1 MKGLRLFFAACLAPL
16 VFQAVAADNTQTAS
30 RTANRR
36 APLATT
42 TNTVRPRTGAP
53 SRGTSPAPSRAS
65 SAQTV
70 RQRSTGT
77 NTNNRA
83 LHTRTAATPQKAVS
97 TRASTTISPRLIK
110 TTSRNTTTRNTTR
123 TPNRG
128 RSATEQ
134 PTTTAPTRDEIM
146 ARDPKKCREVFYG
159 CMDEFC
165 ANKDSQLKRCAC
177 SARINEFK
185 GLEQNLTMVEDKLLD
200 FSQRLLTVSMDKEDA
215 AVLNQATAGE
225 LAFAQDDTSQ
235 SKKMLDEIAKKLNTS
250 FNDSNFDQNLN
261 AISLSLNTDAA
272 FDTID
277 PTAGA
282 STTTKSGTALYSAAL
297 PVCRE
302 MALEV
307 CSPDELSI
315 AEGGYQM
322 LIEQDCNTV
331 KKSYQAQSDTAR
343 AKVFESGAL
352 LDMSRLD
359 VHQKRN
365 SDDILTCKTKMLDML
380 TDSTVCGTDMGKC
393 LDTSGQY
400 IDPTTGDAILSPNL
414 SNLANLIKR
423 PQNDTQT
430 WATANTRYVSFLNGK
445 KKFLE
450 PAMENCQDIADYV
463 WSQFIEDALSQ
474 IKIAQDKKLEQVRQ
488 SCTTLTAQCLD
499 KSLDSIAEFDA
510 RALSIFGISADK
522 TANAMC
528 ADIKMACTALFQSTG
543 ADSGDDSATN
553 DWESGVTEITT
564 TKSYETILSTCRE
577 VGRNCIIQACTSIT
591 GNFGLCE
598 DIDKSINRKSIINR
612 TACWDEVYEC
622 VASAGTDTI
631 AKIMTQQGRTAT
643 DSDGDRYAELYNIA
657 DNANIYRTPQTQQ
670 EQESQEQ
677 EPQQNTIHIYDIC
690 RADRKCINN
699 PTIECQI
706 CRIAEQ
712 IWGNCEQAPD
722 NTLSTNESNRI
733 YTMTQNSANETLLSW
748 FAYNTGTATDADSCR
763 DTSCGIGYISL
774 DGNCVRPDH
783 FTSDRYYCP
792 TDTSGFKQF
801 AINVGGT
808 TNCCNTSTKGGEN
821 YAPQANT
828 LLEKKIDNDSTTNSC
843 CIHGTVRSSSAF
855 GFDTNSNIGND
866 YIFMEKEQYIQK
878 LCNPI
883 NYDSSNLP
891 ARLKGAQPVL
901 NITYGGQDFTLFCLN
916 GIDTSATNTDDN
928 SPFLSGHTL
937 SCTGQYLLVTDSGIV
952 LDAYST
958 FTPNAEAPTVISYY
972 YPGNHEE
979 GYCEYKCTEEKCTWT
994 PQGGTKITCSDSP
1007 TGWTV
1012 GPRPRTSTA
1021 VANDTEDDTTI

>member
-16 VFQAVAADNTQTAS
+16 VFQAVAADSTQTAS

-42 TNTVRPRTGAP
+42 TNTVRTRTGAP

-70 RQRSTGT
+70 RQRNTGT

-83 LHTRTAATPQKAVS
+83 LHTRTAATPQKVVS
-97 TRASTTISPRLIK
+97 TRASTTISPRTIK
-110 TTSRNTTTRNTTR
+110 TTTRNTTARNTTR
-123 TPNRG
+123 TLNRG
-128 RSATEQ
+128 RSTTEQ
-134 PTTTAPTRDEIM
+134 PTTTTPTRDEIM
-146 ARDPKKCREVFYG
+146 ARNPKKCREVFYG

-250 FNDSNFDQNLN
+250 FNDSNFDQSLN

-414 SNLANLIKR
+414 SNLATLIKR

-612 TACWDEVYEC
+612 NACWDEVYEC
-622 VASAGTDTI
+622 VASAGTNTI
-631 AKIMTQQGRTAT
+631 AQIMTQQGRTAT
-643 DSDGDRYAELYNIA
+643 DSDGDRYKELYNIA
-657 DNANIYRTPQTQQ
+657 DNAIINRTPRTPQ

-690 RADRKCINN
+690 RAERKCKTNN

-712 IWGNCEQAPD
+712 IWGNCEQSPD

-733 YTMTQNSANETLLSW
+733 YTMKQNSTNETLLSW
-748 FAYNTGTATDADSCR
+748 FAYNTGTATADDSCR
-763 DTSCGIGYISL
+763 DTSCGIGYIPL
-774 DGNCVRPDH
+774 DGNCVRADH
-783 FTSDRYYCP
+783 FTSDGYYCP
-792 TDTSGFKQF
+792 TATFGVKQF
-801 AINVGGT
+801 ATIGGA
-808 TNCCNTSTKGGEN
+808 TNCCNTSTKN
-821 YAPQANT
+821 VDTTAPQANT
-828 LLEKKIDNDSTTNSC
+828 FLETTNSC
-843 CIHGTVRSSSAF
+843 CINGTASSSSAF
-855 GFDTNSNIGND
+855 GFDTNADNKND
-866 YIFMEKEQYIQK
+866 YIFMDKKEYKQD
-878 LCNPI
+878 LCTPTEN
-883 NYDSSNLP
+883 NTQ
-891 ARLKGAQPVL
+891 GTAQPVL
-901 NITYGGQDFTLFCLN
+901 KITYGGQDFTLFCLN
-916 GIDTSATNTDDN
+916 GIDTGATNTNPD
-928 SPFLSGHTL
+928 SAFPSGDTL
-937 SCTGQYLLVTDSGIV
+937 NCNGQYLLVTDSGIV
-952 LDAYST
+952 LDALSV
-958 FTPNAEAPTVISYY
+958 FTDAAPTVISYY
-972 YPGNHEE
+972 YPGNHGK
-979 GYCEYKCTEEKCTWT
+979 GYCEYKCTTTEDTTTKDITTKCTWT
-994 PQGGTKITCSDSP
+994 PQPYDADITCSDSP

-1012 GPRPRTSTA
+1012 VKRPGASTA

>member
-16 VFQAVAADNTQTAS
+16 VFQAVAADNTQTIS

-36 APLATT
+36 PPQASSA
-42 TNTVRPRTGAP
+42 NAVRTRTSAP
-53 SRGTSPAPSRAS
+53 SRGAASVTTRTS

-70 RQRSTGT
+70 RQRAT
-77 NTNNRA
+77 NISNRA
-83 LHTRTAATPQKAVS
+83 LHTRTAATPTQVVS
-97 TRASTTISPRLIK
+97 TRTSTTISPRTIK
-110 TTSRNTTTRNTTR
+110 TTSRSTTARNATHAI
-123 TPNRG
+123 NRG
-128 RSATEQ
+128 RSGTEQ
-134 PTTTAPTRDEIM
+134 PTSPTREEIL
-146 ARDPKKCREVFYG
+146 ARDTKKCREVFYG

-165 ANKDSQLKRCAC
+165 ANKDTQLKRCAC
-177 SARINEFK
+177 STRINEFK

-200 FSQRLLTVSMDKEDA
+200 FSQHLLTVSMDKEDA

-225 LAFAQDDTSQ
+225 LAFAQADTSK
-235 SKKMLDEIAKKLNTS
+235 SKQMLDEIAKKLNTS
-250 FNDSNFDQNLN
+250 FNDSNFDQSLN

-282 STTTKSGTALYSAAL
+282 STMTKSGTALYSAAL

-365 SDDILTCKTKMLDML
+365 SDDILTCKTKMLNML
-380 TDSTVCGTDMGKC
+380 TDSTVCGTDMEKC

-400 IDPTTGDAILSPNL
+400 IDPTTGDAILSPQL
-414 SNLANLIKR
+414 ANLANLIRR

-430 WATANTRYVSFLNGK
+430 WATSNTRYVSFLNGK

-450 PAMENCQDIADYV
+450 PAMEKCQDIADYV

-499 KSLDSIAEFDA
+499 KTLDSITEFDA

-528 ADIKMACTALFQSTG
+528 ADVKMACSALFQQSTG
-543 ADSGDDSATN
+543 LDSDDGSSTN
-553 DWESGVTEITT
+553 NWESGMTEITT

-612 TACWDEVYEC
+612 TACWREVYDC
-622 VASAGTDTI
+622 VANAGEETI
-631 AKIMTQQGRTAT
+631 AQIMTQQGRNAT
-643 DSDGDRYAELYNIA
+643 SKDGHLYAQLYPKYNG
-657 DNANIYRTPQTQQ
+657 
-670 EQESQEQ
+670 
-677 EPQQNTIHIYDIC
+677 IHDIC
-690 RADRKCINN
+690 TTDGKCGDT
-699 PTIECQI
+699 PTPECQI

-712 IWGNCEQAPD
+712 IWGNCEQAPSLILA
-722 NTLSTNESNRI
+722 TGETNRI
-733 YTMTQNSANETLLSW
+733 YTMAQNSNNETLLSW
-748 FAYNTGTATDADSCR
+748 FAYNTGTATANDSCR
-763 DTSCGIGYISL
+763 DTSCGIGFISRSGTCVPADAYTT
-774 DGNCVRPDH
+774 DG
-783 FTSDRYYCP
+783 FYCP
-792 TDTSGFKQF
+792 TDTNGIWMFNITSGGAK
-801 AINVGGT
+801 
-808 TNCCNTSTKGGEN
+808 NCCNTSDMTN
-821 YAPQANT
+821 NDYAPNAKNLINQR
-828 LLEKKIDNDSTTNSC
+828 NSEIKNC
-843 CIHGTVRSSSAF
+843 CINSQMRPSAEFKITENGTHYTFMDTVNIPDVLCGISSSA
-855 GFDTNSNIGND
+855 
-866 YIFMEKEQYIQK
+866 Q
-878 LCNPI
+878 PI
-883 NYDSSNLP
+883 LEIEYS
-891 ARLKGAQPVL
+891 
-901 NITYGGQDFTLFCLN
+901 GQNFTLVCDSNAQLP
-916 GIDTSATNTDDN
+916 T
-928 SPFLSGHTL
+928 GHTYPKFPQG
-937 SCTGQYLLVTDSGIV
+937 STINCNGRYLLITNSGIV
-952 LDAYST
+952 LDALNT
-958 FTPNAEAPTVISYY
+958 FNKNKEASIISYY
-972 YPGNHEE
+972 YPSKHTD
-979 GYCEYKCTEEKCTWT
+979 GYCEYECTGTECKWT
-994 PQGGTKITCSDSP
+994 AKKATEDKKINCDLSP
-1007 TGWTV
+1007 IGWTV
-1012 GPRPRTSTA
+1012 GPRPQY
-1021 VANDTEDDTTI
+1021 TTITTISEE

>member
-1 MKGLRLFFAACLAPL
+1 
-16 VFQAVAADNTQTAS
+16 
-30 RTANRR
+30 
-36 APLATT
+36 
-42 TNTVRPRTGAP
+42 
-53 SRGTSPAPSRAS
+53 
-65 SAQTV
+65 
-70 RQRSTGT
+70 
-77 NTNNRA
+77 
-83 LHTRTAATPQKAVS
+83 
-97 TRASTTISPRLIK
+97 
-110 TTSRNTTTRNTTR
+110 
-123 TPNRG
+123 
-128 RSATEQ
+128 
-134 PTTTAPTRDEIM
+134 
-146 ARDPKKCREVFYG
+146 
-159 CMDEFC
+159 
-165 ANKDSQLKRCAC
+165 
-177 SARINEFK
+177 
-185 GLEQNLTMVEDKLLD
+185 
-200 FSQRLLTVSMDKEDA
+200 
-215 AVLNQATAGE
+215 
-225 LAFAQDDTSQ
+225 
-235 SKKMLDEIAKKLNTS
+235 MLDEIAKKLNTS
-250 FNDSNFDQNLN
+250 FNDSNFDQSLN

-450 PAMENCQDIADYV
+450 PAMENCQDIGDFV
-463 WSQFIEDALSQ
+463 WSLFIEDAFSQ
-474 IKIAQDKKLEQVRQ
+474 IKIAEDKKLEQVRQ

-528 ADIKMACTALFQSTG
+528 ADIKMACTALFQSTRT
-543 ADSGDDSATN
+543 DSGDDSVTN

-631 AKIMTQQGRTAT
+631 AKIMTQQNRTAT
-643 DSDGDRYAELYNIA
+643 SAGG
-657 DNANIYRTPQTQQ
+657 
-670 EQESQEQ
+670 
-677 EPQQNTIHIYDIC
+677 HMYDILYTNHTSIHDIC
-690 RADRKCINN
+690 TNDGKCGDAQ
-699 PTIECQI
+699 TTECQI

-712 IWGNCEQAPD
+712 IWGNCEQAPG

-733 YTMTQNSANETLLSW
+733 YTMKQNSANETLLSW
-748 FAYNTGTATDADSCR
+748 FAYNTGTATAADSCR

-774 DGNCVRPDH
+774 DGNCVRADH
-783 FTSDRYYCP
+783 FTSDGFYCP
-792 TDTSGFKQF
+792 TDQDDFERF
-801 AINVGGT
+801 NLDNGGK
-808 TNCCNTSTKGGEN
+808 TNCCNTSTKEGTQTIN
-821 YAPQANT
+821 YAPSAKT
-828 LLEKKIDNDSTTNSC
+828 LLETILDNNSKTNSC
-843 CIHGTVRSSSAF
+843 CINGAVRSSSAF
-855 GFDTNSNIGND
+855 GFDTNSDNKND
-866 YIFMEKEQYIQK
+866 YIFMGNNPDEQDEQE
-878 LCNPI
+878 LCTPTEN
-883 NYDSSNLP
+883 NTQ
-891 ARLKGAQPVL
+891 GTAQPVL
-901 NITYGGQDFTLFCLN
+901 EINYGGQAFTLFCLN
-916 GIDTSATNTDDN
+916 GINTLATNTN
-928 SPFLSGHTL
+928 AATHPAFPSGHTL
-937 SCTGQYLLVTDSGIV
+937 SCNGQYLLVTDSGIV
-952 LDAYST
+952 LDAYSV
-958 FTPNAEAPTVISYY
+958 FTNNAPAVISYY
-972 YPGNHEE
+972 YPGNWEN
-979 GYCEYKCTEEKCTWT
+979 GYCYFKCENNTCAWT
-994 PQGGTKITCSDSP
+994 PSNTNVTCYPP

-1012 GPRPRTSTA
+1012 GLPPDPSTA
-1021 VANDTEDDTTI
+1021 VANDTDGDTTI

>member
-16 VFQAVAADNTQTAS
+16 VFQAVAADSTQTAS

-42 TNTVRPRTGAP
+42 TNTVRTRTGAP

-97 TRASTTISPRLIK
+97 PRASTTISPRLIK
-110 TTSRNTTTRNTTR
+110 TTSHNTATRNTTR

-146 ARDPKKCREVFYG
+146 ARNPKKCREVFYG

-250 FNDSNFDQNLN
+250 FNDSNFDQSLN

-400 IDPTTGDAILSPNL
+400 IDPTSGDAILSPNL
-414 SNLANLIKR
+414 PNLANLIRR

-510 RALSIFGISADK
+510 RAMSIFGISADK

-528 ADIKMACTALFQSTG
+528 ADIKMACTALFQSTRT
-543 ADSGDDSATN
+543 DSGDDSATN

-612 TACWDEVYEC
+612 SACWDEVYEC
-622 VASAGTDTI
+622 VASAGTNTI
-631 AKIMTQQGRTAT
+631 AQIMTQQGRTAT
-643 DSDGDRYAELYNIA
+643 DSDGDRYKELYNIA
-657 DNANIYRTPQTQQ
+657 NNAIIYRTPQNPQ
-670 EQESQEQ
+670 EQEPQEQ

-690 RADRKCINN
+690 RADRKCITNN

-712 IWGNCEQAPD
+712 IWGNCEQAPG

-748 FAYNTGTATDADSCR
+748 FAYNTGTATEADNCR

-774 DGNCVRPDH
+774 DGNCVRADH
-783 FTSDRYYCP
+783 FTSDRFYCP
-792 TDTSGFKQF
+792 TDTPGFKQF

-821 YAPQANT
+821 YAPSAKT
-828 LLEKKIDNDSTTNSC
+828 LLETILDNNPTTNSC

-855 GFDTNSNIGND
+855 GFDTNIDNKND
-866 YIFMEKEQYIQK
+866 YIFMDKEEYIQK

-883 NYDSSNLP
+883 KDNPS
-891 ARLKGAQPVL
+891 GTAQPVL
-901 NITYGGQDFTLFCLN
+901 EINYGGQDFTLYCLN

-928 SPFLSGHTL
+928 SPFPSGDTL
-937 SCTGQYLLVTDSGIV
+937 NCNGQYLLVTDSGIV
-952 LDAYST
+952 LDAHSVFENT
-958 FTPNAEAPTVISYY
+958 TPTVISYY
-972 YPGNHEE
+972 YPGNYGD

-994 PQGGTKITCSDSP
+994 RQGGTQITCSDYSP

-1012 GPRPRTSTA
+1012 GPPPGTATST
-1021 VANDTEDDTTI
+1021 VDDNTEDDTTI

>member
-16 VFQAVAADNTQTAS
+16 VFQAVAADSTQTAS

-42 TNTVRPRTGAP
+42 TNTVRTRTGAP

-83 LHTRTAATPQKAVS
+83 LHTRTAATPQKVVS
-97 TRASTTISPRLIK
+97 TRASTTISPRTIK
-110 TTSRNTTTRNTTR
+110 TTTRNTTTRNTTR

-128 RSATEQ
+128 RSTTEQ
-134 PTTTAPTRDEIM
+134 PTTTAPTRDEII

-250 FNDSNFDQNLN
+250 FNDSNFDQSLN

-612 TACWDEVYEC
+612 SACWDEVYEC

-631 AKIMTQQGRTAT
+631 AQIMTQQNRTAT
-643 DSDGDRYAELYNIA
+643 KNGGHMYASLYTNSIPEYNQDA
-657 DNANIYRTPQTQQ
+657 P
-670 EQESQEQ
+670 
-677 EPQQNTIHIYDIC
+677 TIFDIC
-690 RADRKCINN
+690 TFDGKCADTEN
-699 PTIECQI
+699 PECQI

-712 IWGNCEQAPD
+712 IWGNCEQNP
-722 NTLSTNESNRI
+722 NQTLSTKQTNRI
-733 YTMTQNSANETLLSW
+733 YTMIQNSANETLLSW
-748 FAYNTGTATDADSCR
+748 FAYNTGTATADDSCR
-763 DTSCGIGYISL
+763 DTSCGIGYLLSL
-774 DGNCVRPDH
+774 DGNCVRADN
-783 FTSDRYYCP
+783 FTSDGYYCP
-792 TDTSGFKQF
+792 TDQDGFKQF
-801 AINVGGT
+801 VIDGGAI
-808 TNCCNTSTKGGEN
+808 TNCCNTSTKGD
-821 YAPQANT
+821 AT
-828 LLEKKIDNDSTTNSC
+828 LLEQKTDNNPTINSC
-843 CIHGTVRSSSAF
+843 CIYGTSSSSSAF
-855 GFDTNSNIGND
+855 GFDTDGDETND
-866 YIFMEKEQYIQK
+866 YIFMGNNPYAKELCTPTEDNIQG
-878 LCNPI
+878 
-883 NYDSSNLP
+883 D
-891 ARLKGAQPVL
+891 AQPVL
-901 NITYGGQDFTLFCLN
+901 GIDYGKQHFTLFCLN
-916 GIDTSATNTDDN
+916 GIIEPGATNTDPD
-928 SPFLSGHTL
+928 SAFPSGDTL
-937 SCTGQYLLVTDSGIV
+937 NCNGQYLLVTDSGIV
-952 LDAYST
+952 LDALSV
-958 FTPNAEAPTVISYY
+958 FTNADPDVISYY
-972 YPGNHEE
+972 YPGNRGK

-994 PQGGTKITCSDSP
+994 AQPDDANITCSDSP

-1012 GPRPRTSTA
+1012 GPPPDTSTA

>member
-16 VFQAVAADNTQTAS
+16 VFQAVAADNAQTAS

-36 APLATT
+36 APQTTT
-42 TNTVRPRTGAP
+42 TNTVRTRTGAP

-70 RQRSTGT
+70 RQRTPSV
-77 NTNNRA
+77 NIPNRA

-97 TRASTTISPRLIK
+97 TRASTTISPRTIK
-110 TTSRNTTTRNTTR
+110 IASRATTTRNTTR
-123 TPNRG
+123 AQNRG

-134 PTTTAPTRDEIM
+134 AITTPTREDILT
-146 ARDPKKCREVFYG
+146 RDSKKCREVFYG

-165 ANKDSQLKRCAC
+165 ANKDAQLKRCAC

-185 GLEQNLTMVEDKLLD
+185 ALEQNLTMVEDKLLD

-250 FNDSNFDQNLN
+250 FNDSNFDQSLN

-307 CSPDELSI
+307 CSPDELTV

-331 KKSYQAQSDTAR
+331 KKSYQAQSDAAR

-352 LDMSRLD
+352 LDISRLD

-430 WATANTRYVSFLNGK
+430 WATANTRYVSFLNSK

-450 PAMENCQDIADYV
+450 PAMENCQDTADYV
-463 WSQFIEDALSQ
+463 WDLFVEDALSQ

-499 KSLDSIAEFDA
+499 KTLDSIAEFDA
-510 RALSIFGISADK
+510 RALSIFGINADK

-528 ADIKMACTALFQSTG
+528 ADVKMACTALFQSTG
-543 ADSGDDSATN
+543 ADSGDNSAAK

-643 DSDGDRYAELYNIA
+643 STGGHLYASLYTNS
-657 DNANIYRTPQTQQ
+657 TPVY
-670 EQESQEQ
+670 SSGA
-677 EPQQNTIHIYDIC
+677 PIFDIC
-690 RADRKCINN
+690 TYDDKCDDDT
-699 PTIECQI
+699 PTPECQI

-712 IWGNCEQAPD
+712 IWGNCEYSP
-722 NTLSTNESNRI
+722 NKTLNDTNDTNKI
-733 YTMTQNSANETLLSW
+733 YVMGKNDPNETLLSW
-748 FAYNTGTATDADSCR
+748 FAYNTGTETANDSCR
-763 DTSCGIGYISL
+763 DTTCPAGKRLSPDGSCA
-774 DGNCVRPDH
+774 DA
-783 FTSDRYYCP
+783 SDWSSDEYYCP
-792 TDTSGFKQF
+792 IIMGLKQF
-801 AINVGGT
+801 IVYGETT
-808 TNCCNTSTKGGEN
+808 TNCCNITN
-821 YAPQANT
+821 YQNEDAVPPAKEF
-828 LLEKKIDNDSTTNSC
+828 LKFDTTNSC
-843 CIHGTVRSSSAF
+843 CISGNTTVSKTPYSPNNGANTFMSQPAETTICSPET
-855 GFDTNSNIGND
+855 TNTN
-866 YIFMEKEQYIQK
+866 
-878 LCNPI
+878 
-883 NYDSSNLP
+883 
-891 ARLKGAQPVL
+891 AQPVL
-901 NITYGGQDFTLFCLN
+901 EITYGGVDFTLICTNSVTGGTSNTANSLFPNGDTLN
-916 GIDTSATNTDDN
+916 CN
-928 SPFLSGHTL
+928 
-937 SCTGQYLLVTDSGIV
+937 GQYLLVTDSGIV

-958 FTPNAEAPTVISYY
+958 FNPDDAGTPAVISYY
-972 YPGNHEE
+972 YPENHNN

-994 PQGGTKITCSDSP
+994 TQQTNTKKEITCNQSP
-1007 TGWTV
+1007 TGWTF
-1012 GPRPRTSTA
+1012 GPRPDTSTA

>member
-16 VFQAVAADNTQTAS
+16 VFQAVAADSTQTAS

-42 TNTVRPRTGAP
+42 TNTVRTRTGAP

-83 LHTRTAATPQKAVS
+83 LHTRTATTPQKAVS

-128 RSATEQ
+128 RSTTEQ
-134 PTTTAPTRDEIM
+134 PTTAAPTRDEIM

-250 FNDSNFDQNLN
+250 FNDSNFDQSLN

-343 AKVFESGAL
+343 TKVFESGAL

-528 ADIKMACTALFQSTG
+528 ADIKMACTALFQSTR

-631 AKIMTQQGRTAT
+631 AKIMTQQNRTAT
-643 DSDGDRYAELYNIA
+643 STGGHL
-657 DNANIYRTPQTQQ
+657 
-670 EQESQEQ
+670 
-677 EPQQNTIHIYDIC
+677 YDILYTNHTPIHDIC
-690 RADRKCINN
+690 TNDGKCGDTET
-699 PTIECQI
+699 PECQI

-712 IWGNCEQAPD
+712 IWGNCEQKPSQ
-722 NTLSTNESNRI
+722 TLSTDESNRI

-748 FAYNTGTATDADSCR
+748 FAYNTGTATAADSCR
-763 DTSCGIGYISL
+763 DTSCGIGYKSL
-774 DGNCVRPDH
+774 DGNCVRTNH
-783 FTSDRYYCP
+783 FTSDGFYCP
-792 TDTSGFKQF
+792 TDQDGFKSF
-801 AINVGGT
+801 NLNNGGK
-808 TNCCNTSTKGGEN
+808 TNCCNTSTKKGED
-821 YAPQANT
+821 YAPSAKT
-828 LLEKKIDNDSTTNSC
+828 LLETILDNNPTTNSC
-843 CIHGTVRSSSAF
+843 CIDGAVRSSSAF
-855 GFDTNSNIGND
+855 GFDTNSDEEND
-866 YIFMEKEQYIQK
+866 YIFMENEQYIPR
-878 LCNPI
+878 LCAPI
-883 NYDSSNLP
+883 NYDSSSLNPLLTP
-891 ARLKGAQPVL
+891 AQPVL

-916 GIDTSATNTDDN
+916 GIDTHATNTN
-928 SPFLSGHTL
+928 AATHPAFPSGHTL

-952 LDAYST
+952 LDAYSV
-958 FTPNAEAPTVISYY
+958 FTNPTDYTPAVISYY
-972 YPGNHEE
+972 YPEHHDK
-979 GYCEYKCTEEKCTWT
+979 GYCEYKCTSTECKWDHQDGATIECE
-994 PQGGTKITCSDSP
+994 SP

-1012 GPRPRTSTA
+1012 GPPPDTSTT

>member
-16 VFQAVAADNTQTAS
+16 VFQAVAADSTQTAS

-42 TNTVRPRTGAP
+42 TNTVRTRTGAP

-70 RQRSTGT
+70 RQRSTGP

-83 LHTRTAATPQKAVS
+83 PHTRTAATPQKAVS

-110 TTSRNTTTRNTTR
+110 TTSHNTATRNTTR
-123 TPNRG
+123 TPNHG
-128 RSATEQ
+128 RSATKQ
-134 PTTTAPTRDEIM
+134 PTTAAPTRDEIM

-250 FNDSNFDQNLN
+250 FNDSNFDQSLN

-272 FDTID
+272 YDTIET
-277 PTAGA
+277 TAGE

-365 SDDILTCKTKMLDML
+365 SDDILTCKAKMLDML

-430 WATANTRYVSFLNGK
+430 WATVNTRYVSFLNGK

-474 IKIAQDKKLEQVRQ
+474 IKISQDKKLEQVRQ

-528 ADIKMACTALFQSTG
+528 ADIKMACTALFQSTR

-612 TACWDEVYEC
+612 SACWGEVYEC
-622 VASAGTDTI
+622 VASAGTNTI
-631 AKIMTQQGRTAT
+631 AQIMTQQGRTAT
-643 DSDGDRYAELYNIA
+643 YSDGDRYKELYNIA
-657 DNANIYRTPQTQQ
+657 DNAYIYRTPQNP
-670 EQESQEQ
+670 QEQ
-677 EPQQNTIHIYDIC
+677 EPQQSTIHIYDIC
-690 RADRKCINN
+690 RADGKCMTNN
-699 PTIECQI
+699 PTPECQI

-712 IWGNCEQAPD
+712 IWGNCEQAPG
-722 NTLSTNESNRI
+722 NTLSTDESNRI

-748 FAYNTGTATDADSCR
+748 FAYNTGTATEADSCR
-763 DTSCGIGYISL
+763 DTSCGIGYIPL
-774 DGNCVRPDH
+774 DGNCVRADH
-783 FTSDRYYCP
+783 FTSDGYYCP
-792 TDTSGFKQF
+792 TDTPGFKQF
-801 AINVGGT
+801 VINVGGN

-821 YAPQANT
+821 YAPYAPSAKT
-828 LLEKKIDNDSTTNSC
+828 LLETILDNNNTTNSC
-843 CIHGTVRSSSAF
+843 CIYGTASSSSAF
-855 GFDTNSNIGND
+855 GFDTNSDNKND
-866 YIFMEKEQYIQK
+866 YIFMDKTEYIQQ

-883 NYDSSNLP
+883 KDNPSET
-891 ARLKGAQPVL
+891 AQPVL
-901 NITYGGQDFTLFCLN
+901 EIKYGGQDFTLLCLN
-916 GIDTSATNTDDN
+916 GIDTGATNTN
-928 SPFLSGHTL
+928 AETHPAFPSGYIL
-937 SCTGQYLLVTDSGIV
+937 SCTGLYLLVTNSGIV
-952 LDAYST
+952 LDAHSV
-958 FTPNAEAPTVISYY
+958 FTNDTDYTPAVISYY
-972 YPGNHEE
+972 YPGNYGD
-979 GYCEYKCTEEKCTWT
+979 GYCEYKCTNGICTWT
-994 PQGGTKITCSDSP
+994 AQQTTPKKEINCEQSP

-1012 GPRPRTSTA
+1012 GPRPGTSTA
-1021 VANDTEDDTTI
+1021 VANDTTI

>member
-16 VFQAVAADNTQTAS
+16 VFQAVAADSTQTAS

-42 TNTVRPRTGAP
+42 TNTVRTRTGAP

-83 LHTRTAATPQKAVS
+83 LHTRTATTPQKAVS

-110 TTSRNTTTRNTTR
+110 TTSHNTATRNTTR

-146 ARDPKKCREVFYG
+146 ARNPKKCREVFYG

-543 ADSGDDSATN
+543 TDSGDDSATN
-553 DWESGVTEITT
+553 DWESGITEITT

-612 TACWDEVYEC
+612 SACWDEVYEC
-622 VASAGTDTI
+622 VASAGTNTI
-631 AKIMTQQGRTAT
+631 AQIMTQQNRTAT
-643 DSDGDRYAELYNIA
+643 STGGHLYDILYTNH
-657 DNANIYRTPQTQQ
+657 T
-670 EQESQEQ
+670 
-677 EPQQNTIHIYDIC
+677 TIHDIC
-690 RADRKCINN
+690 TNDGICGDTET
-699 PTIECQI
+699 PECQI

-722 NTLSTNESNRI
+722 NTLSTDESNRI
-733 YTMTQNSANETLLSW
+733 YTMTQNSTNETLLSW
-748 FAYNTGTATDADSCR
+748 FAYNTGTATADDSCR
-763 DTSCGIGYISL
+763 DTSCGIGYIPL
-774 DGNCVRPDH
+774 DGNCVRADH
-783 FTSDRYYCP
+783 FTSDGYYCP
-792 TDTSGFKQF
+792 TDTPGFKQF
-801 AINVGGT
+801 DIYGNGI
-808 TNCCNTSTKGGEN
+808 TNCCNTSTKVDAD
-821 YAPQANT
+821 APSAKT
-828 LLEKKIDNDSTTNSC
+828 LLETILDNNNTTNSC
-843 CIHGTVRSSSAF
+843 CIHGTASSSSAF
-855 GFDTNSNIGND
+855 GFDTNSDNKND
-866 YIFMEKEQYIQK
+866 YIFMDKTEYIQQ

-883 NYDSSNLP
+883 KDKPS
-891 ARLKGAQPVL
+891 GTAQPVL
-901 NITYGGQDFTLFCLN
+901 GIDYGKQHFTLFCLN
-916 GIDTSATNTDDN
+916 GINTGATNTNPD
-928 SPFLSGHTL
+928 SAFPSGDTL
-937 SCTGQYLLVTDSGIV
+937 NCNGLYLLVTNSGIV
-952 LDAYST
+952 LDAHSVFGT
-958 FTPNAEAPTVISYY
+958 TDPNVKPTVISYY
-972 YPGNHEE
+972 YPGNYGD
-979 GYCEYKCTEEKCTWT
+979 GYCEYKCETTEETTTECKWT
-994 PQGGTKITCSDSP
+994 AQQTNPKEKINCDQPP

-1012 GPRPRTSTA
+1012 GPRPGTSTA
-1021 VANDTEDDTTI
+1021 SANDTDGDTTI

>member
-16 VFQAVAADNTQTAS
+16 VFQAVAADSTQTAS

-42 TNTVRPRTGAP
+42 TNTVRTRTGAP
-53 SRGTSPAPSRAS
+53 SRGTSPAPSRTS

-97 TRASTTISPRLIK
+97 TRASTTISPRTIK
-110 TTSRNTTTRNTTR
+110 TPSRNTTTRNTTR

-128 RSATEQ
+128 RSTTEQ
-134 PTTTAPTRDEIM
+134 PTTATPTRDEIM

-343 AKVFESGAL
+343 TKVFESGAL

-528 ADIKMACTALFQSTG
+528 ADIKMACTALFQSTRT
-543 ADSGDDSATN
+543 DSGDDSATN

-612 TACWDEVYEC
+612 SACWDEVYEC

-631 AKIMTQQGRTAT
+631 AKIMAQQDRTAT
-643 DSDGDRYAELYNIA
+643 KNSGHL
-657 DNANIYRTPQTQQ
+657 
-670 EQESQEQ
+670 
-677 EPQQNTIHIYDIC
+677 YDILYTNHTKIHDIC
-690 RADRKCINN
+690 TNDGKCGDTET
-699 PTIECQI
+699 PECQI

-712 IWGNCEQAPD
+712 IWGNCEQKPSQ
-722 NTLSTNESNRI
+722 TLSTDESNRI

-748 FAYNTGTATDADSCR
+748 FAYNTGTATAADSCR
-763 DTSCGIGYISL
+763 DTSCGIGYILSS
-774 DGNCVRPDH
+774 DGNCVRADH
-783 FTSDRYYCP
+783 FTSDGFYCP
-792 TDTSGFKQF
+792 TDQDDFERF
-801 AINVGGT
+801 NLDIGGT
-808 TNCCNTSTKGGEN
+808 TNCCNTNTSTKKGED
-821 YAPQANT
+821 YAPLAKT
-828 LLEKKIDNDSTTNSC
+828 LLETTNNNSTTNSC
-843 CIHGTVRSSSAF
+843 CIDGAVNSSSAF
-855 GFDTNSNIGND
+855 GFDTNSDQKND
-866 YIFMEKEQYIQK
+866 YIFFTKNEQYIPR
-878 LCNPI
+878 LCAPI
-883 NYDSSNLP
+883 NYYSSPLSP
-891 ARLKGAQPVL
+891 FLKSPQPVL

-916 GIDTSATNTDDN
+916 GINTSATNTN
-928 SPFLSGHTL
+928 AETHPAFPSGYIL
-937 SCTGQYLLVTDSGIV
+937 SCTDLYLLVTDSGIV
-952 LDAYST
+952 LDAYSV
-958 FTPNAEAPTVISYY
+958 FTNNDPAVISYY
-972 YPGNHEE
+972 YPEHHDK
-979 GYCEYKCTEEKCTWT
+979 GYCEYKCTEEKCEWT
-994 PQGGTKITCSDSP
+994 ARPTNPEEKINCSQSP

-1012 GPRPRTSTA
+1012 GPPPDTSTA
-1021 VANDTEDDTTI
+1021 GANGTEDDTTI

>member
-16 VFQAVAADNTQTAS
+16 VFQAVAADSTQTAS

-42 TNTVRPRTGAP
+42 TNTVRTRTSAP
-53 SRGTSPAPSRAS
+53 SRGTSPAPSRTS

-97 TRASTTISPRLIK
+97 TRASTTISPRTIK
-110 TTSRNTTTRNTTR
+110 TTTRNTTARNTTR

-134 PTTTAPTRDEIM
+134 PTTATPTRDEIM

-250 FNDSNFDQNLN
+250 FNDSNFDQSLN

-430 WATANTRYVSFLNGK
+430 WATANTRYVSFLNSK

-528 ADIKMACTALFQSTG
+528 ADIKMACTALFQSTRT
-543 ADSGDDSATN
+543 DSGDDSATN

-612 TACWDEVYEC
+612 SACWDEVYEC

-631 AKIMTQQGRTAT
+631 AKIMTQQNRIAT
-643 DSDGDRYAELYNIA
+643 KNGGHL
-657 DNANIYRTPQTQQ
+657 
-670 EQESQEQ
+670 
-677 EPQQNTIHIYDIC
+677 YDILYTNHPKIHDIC
-690 RADRKCINN
+690 TFDGMCGDAET
-699 PTIECQI
+699 PECQI

-712 IWGNCEQAPD
+712 IWGNCEQKPSQ
-722 NTLSTNESNRI
+722 TLSTDESNRI

-748 FAYNTGTATDADSCR
+748 FAYNTGTATAADSCR
-763 DTSCGIGYISL
+763 DTSCGIGYILSS
-774 DGNCVRPDH
+774 DGNCVRADH
-783 FTSDRYYCP
+783 FTSDGFYCP
-792 TDTSGFKQF
+792 TDQDDFERF
-801 AINVGGT
+801 NLDIGGT
-808 TNCCNTSTKGGEN
+808 TNCCNTNTSTKKGN
-821 YAPQANT
+821 DYAPLAKT
-828 LLEKKIDNDSTTNSC
+828 LLQTTNNNSTTNSC
-843 CIHGTVRSSSAF
+843 CIDGAVNSSSSAF
-855 GFDTNSNIGND
+855 GFDTNSDKKND
-866 YIFMEKEQYIQK
+866 YIFMKNEQYIPR
-878 LCNPI
+878 LCAPI
-883 NYDSSNLP
+883 NYYSSSLSP
-891 ARLKGAQPVL
+891 FLKSPQPVL
-901 NITYGGQDFTLFCLN
+901 KITYGGQDFTLFCLN
-916 GIDTSATNTDDN
+916 GIDTSATNTN
-928 SPFLSGHTL
+928 AETHPAFPSGYIL
-937 SCTGQYLLVTDSGIV
+937 SCTDLYLLVTNSGIV
-952 LDAYST
+952 LDAYSV
-958 FTPNAEAPTVISYY
+958 FTNTDPAVISYY
-972 YPGNHEE
+972 YPGHHDN
-979 GYCEYKCTEEKCTWT
+979 GYCEYKCITTKDKTTEELKTECKWDAQQTNT
-994 PQGGTKITCSDSP
+994 ECNQSP

-1012 GPRPRTSTA
+1012 GPRPDPSTA